1 MNIRKRREGGALTK
15 QQLEEL
21 SETRCRL
28 RRFLHFSEKIAQAE
42 GITPLQ

>member
-1 MNIRKRREGGALTK
+1 VNIRKRREGGALTK

-21 SETRCRL
+21 LEVRYRL
-28 RRFLHFSEKIAQAE
+28 RRFLHLSEKIAQAE